1 MILMS
6 RTGANHLRGGGGV
19 YSNKTAVGTWMEGV
33 GGPSGYSRG
42 YTTDEFLTEAQVA
55 QMQGK
60 KMPKYGAGLPPAR
73 IALSD
78 RTPTEFALSVIDS
91 GTDHFK
97 STSMIDMETI
107 NKAVVR
113 HSSKL

>member
-1 MILMS
+1 
-6 RTGANHLRGGGGV
+6 
-19 YSNKTAVGTWMEGV
+19 MEGV

-42 YTTDEFLTEAQVA
+42 YTTDEFLTEAQIA

-60 KMPKYGAGLPPAR
+60 KVPKYGAGLPPAS

-91 GTDHFK
+91 DTNHFK
-97 STSMIDMETI
+97 STSTMDMETI
-107 NKAVVR
+107 NKAAVS
-113 HSSKL
+113 HKSLKLS